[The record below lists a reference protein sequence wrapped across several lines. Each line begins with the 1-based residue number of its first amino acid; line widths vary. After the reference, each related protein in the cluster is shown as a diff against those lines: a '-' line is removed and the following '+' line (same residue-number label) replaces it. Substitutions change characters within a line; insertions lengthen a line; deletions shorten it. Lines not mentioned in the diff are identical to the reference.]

1 MAPMRIWVGPLL
13 AFVGVASY
21 FGLFLNFPSTRDL
34 PWPNHAMLALAV
46 AASSLALVGAVRARR
61 RIVLAA
67 AGDAVTVALAAFFVW
82 YCVGFSVLPEVP
94 GALAVGAPAPAVV
107 LVDDHGQPVDV
118 AALARDKL
126 VLVFYRGHW

>member
-1 MAPMRIWVGPLL
+1 MRIWLGPLL

-21 FGLFLNFPSTRDL
+21 FALFLNFPSTRDL
-34 PWPNHAMLALAV
+34 PWPSFLLLALAV
-46 AASSLALVGAVRARR
+46 GLSSAALWAAVRARR
-61 RIVLAA
+61 RVVWAVL
-67 AGDAVTVALAAFFVW
+67 GDLVSVGLAVFFLV
-82 YCVGFSVLPEVP
+82 YTFVFTALPEIP

-107 LVDDHGQPVDV
+107 LADDHGGPVDV